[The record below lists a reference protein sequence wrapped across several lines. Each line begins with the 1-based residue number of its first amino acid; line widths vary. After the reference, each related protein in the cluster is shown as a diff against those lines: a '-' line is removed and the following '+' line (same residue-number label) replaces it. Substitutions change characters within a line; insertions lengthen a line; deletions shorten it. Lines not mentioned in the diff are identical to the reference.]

1 MATRSLNAD
10 ALPALERLELERS
23 ESLGLRRLHGV
34 GSWTLGALVLDA
46 AMLAAG
52 AAAAQLGAGD
62 AGILRVSPVWLV
74 VYGGL
79 VLLFMRFRGMYSW
92 RLRVSALDDV
102 RAVVAATAL
111 ASVSVLTLRILF
123 PGEVDDLASQSLRLL
138 AFSAVYVAAGRVALD
153 WALLRGRRDGEL
165 AKPTLIVG
173 AGRIGR
179 LTATRLLDHPELGLK
194 PVGFIDKEPLDEPG
208 LPAPVLGA
216 SWDLERLIE
225 QHGVEHVV
233 ITFSTAPSEVLLRE
247 LQRCEELG
255 VSVSLVPRLFE
266 RVTERLSVD
275 HIGGLPLLSTRRA
288 DPKGWQFAVKYLVD
302 RAVAAVLL
310 LLTLPVLAVA
320 ALAVRLSVGSPVL
333 FRQRRVGLDGREFD
347 MLKLRTMGGTP
358 TDGEADSD
366 WAREQ
371 LGEQDR
377 PVRLRPERATR
388 VGRFLRALS
397 IDELPQLFNVLVGE
411 MSLVGPRPER
421 SHYVRLFEEK
431 VYRYGDRHRVKSG
444 ITGWSQVNG
453 LRGKTSLSDRV
464 EWDNYYIENWSLW
477 LDVKILLMTVWAVRR
492 YFAQAE

>member
-92 RLRVSALDDV
+92 RLKVSALDDV

-464 EWDNYYIENWSLW
+464 EWDNHYIENWSLW

>member
-1 MATRSLNAD
+1 
-10 ALPALERLELERS
+10 
-23 ESLGLRRLHGV
+23 
-34 GSWTLGALVLDA
+34 
-46 AMLAAG
+46 MLTAG

-62 AGILRVSPVWLV
+62 AGILRISPVWLV

-179 LTATRLLDHPELGLK
+179 LTATRLLDHPELGLR

-266 RVTERLSVD
+266 RVTERLTVD

-320 ALAVRLSVGSPVL
+320 ALAVRLSVGSPAL

-347 MLKLRTMGGTP
+347 MLKLRTMNGTP
-358 TDGEADSD
+358 TDGEADSG

-371 LGEQDR
+371 LGEQDG
-377 PVRLRPERATR
+377 PTELPPDRATR

-421 SHYVRLFEEK
+421 SHYVRLFEKK

-444 ITGWSQVNG
+444 MTGWSQVNG

>member
-10 ALPALERLELERS
+10 ALLALERLELERS
-23 ESLGLRRLHGV
+23 ERHGLRRLHGF

-62 AGILRVSPVWLV
+62 AGILRISPVWLV

-138 AFSAVYVAAGRVALD
+138 AFSAVYVAAGRVAFD

-266 RVTERLSVD
+266 RVTERLTVD
-275 HIGGLPLLSTRRA
+275 HIGGLPLLSTRRT

-310 LLTLPVLAVA
+310 LLTFPVLAVA

-347 MLKLRTMGGTP
+347 MLKLRTMSGTP

-371 LGEQDR
+371 LGEQDG
-377 PVRLRPERATR
+377 PTELRPERATR

-397 IDELPQLFNVLVGE
+397 IDELPQLFNVLAGE

>member
-23 ESLGLRRLHGV
+23 ETLGLRRLHGV

-102 RAVVAATAL
+102 RAVFAATAL

-347 MLKLRTMGGTP
+347 MFKLRTMSGTP

-371 LGEQDR
+371 LGEQDG
-377 PVRLRPERATR
+377 PIELRPDRATR

-397 IDELPQLFNVLVGE
+397 IDELPQLFNVLVGD

>member
-1 MATRSLNAD
+1 
-10 ALPALERLELERS
+10 
-23 ESLGLRRLHGV
+23 
-34 GSWTLGALVLDA
+34 
-46 AMLAAG
+46 MLAAG

-62 AGILRVSPVWLV
+62 AGILRISPVWLV

-111 ASVSVLTLRILF
+111 ASVSVLTVRILF
-123 PGEVDDLASQSLRLL
+123 PGEIDDLASQSLRLL

-153 WALLRGRRDGEL
+153 WALLKGRRDGEL

-320 ALAVRLSVGSPVL
+320 ALAVRISVGSPVL

-347 MLKLRTMGGTP
+347 MLKLRTMSGTA

-377 PVRLRPERATR
+377 PIELRADRATR
-388 VGRFLRALS
+388 VGCFLRALS

-421 SHYVRLFEEK
+421 SHYVRLFQEK

>member
-23 ESLGLRRLHGV
+23 ERLGLRRLHGV

-62 AGILRVSPVWLV
+62 AGIMRVSPVWLV

-310 LLTLPVLAVA
+310 LLTLPVLAAA

-347 MLKLRTMGGTP
+347 MFKLRTMSGTP

-371 LGEQDR
+371 LGQQDGR
-377 PVRLRPERATR
+377 IELRPDRATR

-397 IDELPQLFNVLVGE
+397 IDELPQLFNVLVGD

-464 EWDNYYIENWSLW
+464 EWDNHYIENWSLW